1 MKAFK
6 KKKNI
11 ELLFF
16 KSLFALP
23 LALHAICVCAP
34 MHVCVKETD

>member
-1 MKAFK
+1 MKALK
-6 KKKNI
+6 KKKTI

-23 LALHAICVCAP
+23 LALHAICVCVHP
-34 MHVCVKETD
+34 CMCV